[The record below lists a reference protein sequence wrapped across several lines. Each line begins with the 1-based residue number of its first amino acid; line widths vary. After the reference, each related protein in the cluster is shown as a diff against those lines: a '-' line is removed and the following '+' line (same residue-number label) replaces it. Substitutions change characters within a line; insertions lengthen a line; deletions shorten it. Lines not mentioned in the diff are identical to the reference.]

1 VVRRDADI
9 LRLDLR
15 APQGSDSTLSLAD
28 VEAVRLVL
36 RGGSPIDWHRLNFRT
51 LRDVDEL
58 LRVNLIDP
66 DEPRDMARLEYLHR
80 EALRYLRRN
89 FNFRFPPEI
98 ERPADVR
105 HIFLYASERG
115 RVNRVQ
121 LLACVVLKTIHTINH
136 LEARELLLETPVSEA
151 ELIQVVH
158 DQVLTRAK
166 LLEGL
171 ELPIV
176 HFYGSRKTRDSMVS
190 KLLSKKAARASDIL
204 DKLRFRIVTETRDDI
219 VPILGYML
227 RRVFPWNQVT
237 ADQSTNNLLH
247 FRRALEQ
254 DETLKRF
261 LPALQLDIGVD
272 HEDKQD
278 LGNEFSGAS
287 YRMINFIVDVPVRLD
302 SLMHRS
308 GDPVMLQKG
317 SIVYVGCEFQLLDQE
332 TAYLNEQGENSH
344 ARYKS
349 RQRERVS
356 NRLMWGLLEDSR
368 RSRTR
373 KAAARFPWVGRFARR
388 PKTISP
394 LELAMGNGEEPSDVG
409 GSLTEPADSNGGGHA
424 AVSADSVADAR
435 GPEDSD
441 RRRARASRPPRPPRP
456 APPEG
461 LDPLPDEPTVETLA
475 PHFDELMAEG
485 EQVLQPREPG
495 GADGFES
502 PEEMIEEDSLLDP
515 MRMLDETGAS
525 RYDQSDSSG
534 PGSS

>member
-15 APQGSDSTLSLAD
+15 APQGSNASLSLAD

-51 LRDVDEL
+51 MRDVDEL

-98 ERPADVR
+98 ERPVDVR

-115 RVNRVQ
+115 RINRVQ

-136 LEARELLLETPVSEA
+136 LEARELLLETPISEA

-158 DQVLTRAK
+158 DQVLARAQ

-176 HFYGSRKTRDSMVS
+176 HFYGSRKTRDSMVA

-219 VPILGYML
+219 VPTLGYML

-272 HEDKQD
+272 NEEKQD
-278 LGNEFSGAS
+278 LGNEFSGSS

-394 LELAMGNGEEPSDVG
+394 LELAMGNGEEHSDVEG
-409 GSLTEPADSNGGGHA
+409 LDRASAADNGGGNGRA
-424 AVSADSVADAR
+424 AGGLDGDAP
-435 GPEDSD
+435 GVEDSD
-441 RRRARASRPPRPPRP
+441 RRTRASRPPRPPRP

-485 EQVLQPREPG
+485 EQVLQPRVTG
-495 GADGFES
+495 DGS
-502 PEEMIEEDSLLDP
+502 DNPDAIIEEDSLLDP
-515 MRMLDETGAS
+515 MRMLDESAGAH
-525 RYDQSDSSG
+525 YDQSDSSG

>member
-1 VVRRDADI
+1 MVRRDADI
-9 LRLDLR
+9 LGLDLR
-15 APQGSDSTLSLAD
+15 APQGSKPALSLAD

-51 LRDVDEL
+51 MGDVDEL
-58 LRVNLIDP
+58 LRVNLIEP

-98 ERPADVR
+98 ERPDDVR

-136 LEARELLLETPVSEA
+136 LEARELLLETPISEA

-166 LLEGL
+166 LLEDL

-219 VPILGYML
+219 VPTLGYIL

-237 ADQSTNNLLH
+237 AGQSTNNLLH
-247 FRRALEQ
+247 FRRSLEQ

-261 LPALQLDIGVD
+261 LPALQLDIGVGD
-272 HEDKQD
+272 EDKQD

-302 SLMHRS
+302 SLMLRS

-317 SIVYVGCEFQLLDQE
+317 SVVYVGCEFQLLDQE
-332 TAYLNEQGENSH
+332 TAYLNEQGDNSH

-373 KAAARFPWVGRFARR
+373 KSASRFPWVGRFARR

-409 GSLTEPADSNGGGHA
+409 GSAPESAPEGNG
-424 AVSADSVADAR
+424 SAPMGPNDSVADGP

-461 LDPLPDEPTVETLA
+461 LEPLPDEPTVETLA
-475 PHFDELMAEG
+475 PHLDELMAEG
-485 EQVLQPREPG
+485 EQLLQPRELM
-495 GADGFES
+495 AEDGLDAS
-502 PEEMIEEDSLLDP
+502 EMIEEDSLLDA
-515 MRMLDETGAS
+515 RRLLDDGPS
-525 RYDQSDSSG
+525 VLYDQSDPSS
-534 PGSS
+534 PSSS